1 MTQDEVATLIAT
13 DADVARCYK
22 WATECIATVVA
33 NENRAVSIF
42 GRWAF
47 KMDLSSAERAGL
59 DFCRSVSR
67 ARADMTADGRINA
80 GHAALLYLAAY
91 DDALRGVTAPEGRDA
106 AVLAA
111 IKSGAGVD

>member
-1 MTQDEVATLIAT
+1 MTHDEVATLIAT

-22 WATECIATVVA
+22 RATECFATVVA

-47 KMDLSSAERAGL
+47 KMDIRSARSASLE
-59 DFCRSVSR
+59 FCRSVSR
-67 ARADMTADGRINA
+67 ARTDMTADGRIKA

-91 DDALRGVTAPEGRDA
+91 DDASEASPHPKAAKPLSLR
-106 AVLAA
+106 
-111 IKSGAGVD
+111 I